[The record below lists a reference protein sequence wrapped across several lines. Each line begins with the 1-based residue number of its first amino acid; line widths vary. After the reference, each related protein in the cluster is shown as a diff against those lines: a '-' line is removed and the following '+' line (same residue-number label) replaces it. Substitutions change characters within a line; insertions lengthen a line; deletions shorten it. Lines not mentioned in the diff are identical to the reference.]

1 MTKFW
6 GERFWLTATLVAA
19 VTVGGCTG
27 DSVVT
32 TTGMDAAA
40 DIVCSGA
47 AIRCGSSCADL
58 RSDPVNCGACGN
70 ACGPSMLC
78 TNGTC
83 QLTCAGGAS
92 ACSGSCVNLQT
103 DNANCGRCGQ
113 ACAAGQ
119 VCSLG
124 RCSLTCAAS
133 LATCGGGDAGADAG
147 GTQRC
152 ADLSTDNNNC
162 GACGTLCPAGQ
173 RCLDRRCQVTCS
185 VGQTTCNGVC
195 RDLQTD
201 NLNCGA
207 CGTTCAAG
215 TTCSAGVCVVSCS
228 ASLTQCSGTC
238 VNLQT
243 DNANCGNCGLA
254 CAPGQVCS
262 RGTCATSC
270 ATTLATCPSSAG
282 AYCANTAVDPANC
295 GACGHGC
302 TLPNTAIT
310 GCTVGSCSVVRCAT
324 GFGDCDADPANGCE
338 SGTTDSVTNC
348 GACGRACVLPHATAT
363 CAASACA
370 IGTCAPGFAD
380 CDGVAANGCEVNTQA
395 DNGNCGTC
403 GTSCPAGQV
412 CSGGTCGTTCA
423 APLAACTGVSAA
435 YCANTQNDPSN
446 CGACGRNC
454 ALAHTAVTSCVA
466 GACAVASCAANFADC
481 DRDATSGCEANLQ
494 TDNANCGACGRACV
508 LANAASTCTA
518 GACAVTTCNA
528 GFRDCNGV
536 AIDGCEVNTQTD
548 NANCGACGVT
558 CTAGR
563 VCSGGVCGTT
573 CASPLVTCGVAPATY
588 CSNTSID
595 PSNCGACGTVCAL
608 PHTAADG
615 CASGSCTVQRCVPGF
630 GDCDNSPSNGCEATL
645 ATDNTNCGACGRG
658 CLTGQTCTGGA
669 CLCPAGQTACGGA
682 CTPTATDLANC
693 GSCGHACALAY
704 ATAVCSTGACA
715 IAACSTGFADCDHVP
730 ATGCE
735 TNVRVDSA
743 NCGSCGH
750 ACPGGQVCSA
760 GVCTTTCGAGLTTC
774 GASCVN
780 TSTDPSNCGA
790 CSTVCPAVSNATAVC
805 AAGTCS
811 FVCNTGFALIGGAC
825 VATSTTVTFP
835 STGSTV
841 GGPAGGGTLGAGG
854 GGARFRTGDFVSE
867 VFPRAT
873 SVTSLS
879 VNFQMSDLT
888 STSPCVT
895 GMMTWNV
902 MVNGTVV
909 GTYGWAAGTGVNP
922 RTVTQTYSFAPI
934 APVSGNVTL
943 EFIALTTVCPGAS
956 SWNWIAGG
964 SATMM

>member
-282 AYCANTAVDPANC
+282 
-295 GACGHGC
+295 
-302 TLPNTAIT
+302 
-310 GCTVGSCSVVRCAT
+310 
-324 GFGDCDADPANGCE
+324 
-338 SGTTDSVTNC
+338 
-348 GACGRACVLPHATAT
+348 
-363 CAASACA
+363 
-370 IGTCAPGFAD
+370 
-380 CDGVAANGCEVNTQA
+380 
-395 DNGNCGTC
+395 
-403 GTSCPAGQV
+403 
-412 CSGGTCGTTCA
+412 
-423 APLAACTGVSAA
+423 A